1 MAAPAYKSHSTAV
14 ANSGNASFSIA
25 APSGVA
31 AGDYQ
36 IVSIIYA
43 SSSGNVGTTPSG
55 WTLLDNTAMTLP
67 SGDTGRVAIYESTTS
82 TTAFTMTFTSARVW
96 AAVRAAYTLPAG
108 SSGRVKALG
117 KNIETPTGTTTHATP
132 AMTTTVAD
140 SLIIV
145 TGGVDSTSASQNWTG
160 FGNFTSRAVVNN
172 TNTSEREVICLADR
186 TIASPT
192 SNVTANFTTALADE
206 AGMYAI
212 VLEGV
217 AGASAPTVN
226 AGSDVTDHT
235 VNTLFSRT
243 ATEENNGATITAREW
258 EITSGPTGVGTV
270 IGTAAALSW
279 TPTVTG
285 SYVLEYSATNSAGTG
300 TDSVNVTVVAAP
312 PSDTPG
318 ELLNIGHAN
327 GKVHFGWDIAEA
339 GASERVL
346 YPPSDI
352 ANGLNLSPEF
362 TTDGTWVRC
371 QAQADAPTTSG
382 TGFPRSEGREYEPGG
397 DTTLGFNPKDG
408 NTHWIRF
415 RARIVQHPLANN
427 VGVCTGQLH
436 SAQDDI
442 VMVRSRVVSGTNTLV
457 LRVYDPEIDNTVDV
471 LTLDSSYTFNDE
483 YDIMFLIHGD
493 YVYVFYNDF
502 TQYAYRFETSLLPTL
517 STYFFKMGAYIQFN
531 ETTSGIS
538 ATDVGRADVK
548 NANHWH
554 TGWTAPENYF
564 GCPEVD
570 TGAAATATTGVAFTR
585 TATESGS
592 GITERKWAILEG
604 PAGEGTSIG
613 TAAALNWTPTVAG
626 NYVLI
631 YGAKN
636 AEGWSN
642 PEFLNVTVSSGGGG
656 GGVRSRTTG
665 KGAASATH
673 NVSLPAGATS
683 GDRVVV
689 GFVNDHAHATAAPST
704 GWTSLGT
711 EDQGTTTNHRMSLFT
726 RVLDG
731 GANDSLTVTI
741 TDSVDG
747 NARDAAWT
755 VICMNGDGGAPIAP
769 ATIRF
774 DDGGAATTGPLIGYT
789 GLTSG
794 DYDSLIFLGLDNS
807 LGLTQT
813 ITAPSGYAQEQLAGV
828 SGDSIYA
835 WSAEDQLT
843 GVTSVTPANI
853 TWSGSEQWITAHVLM
868 PALTAVAPTVGA
880 GANATIDQYD
890 NFNRTAT
897 EDDGGATITSRAWT
911 VQSGPNQVGATIG
924 TSATLNWAP
933 TVGGVYVLR
942 YTATNSQGSGFD
954 EVQVTVNALN
964 FPVTASLALTG
975 SQVGQK
981 QIASSRSGNLVL
993 SGTRAGQKRM
1003 SFAPTANLVLDG
1015 SATGNKLNVG
1025 SGTIRLHAAAINVGR
1040 PGEANVSATIKLLGS
1055 AGNASRVTTG
1065 VTASGLLRLQGTQT
1079 GQKQISVVRTANL
1092 VLDGDIANILKHVA
1106 VSPSGNLVLDG
1117 VVTNVF
1123 HASFSTR
1130 VAELILAAEAINPEH
1145 HVTTPVVV
1153 PAGNLNLNFS
1163 SVTSSVRFNQT
1174 VPTGNLILHGQAFGQ
1189 RIITEVSAAI
1199 LPRADNTTKYEL
1211 VVVARI
1217 PQISGPPAFF
1227 EVDPLDW
1234 TSITYSEELSG
1245 IPTLSASVKIGSL
1258 TPDVKLRLQT
1268 LHDLPTELWLY
1279 RNGKHVFAGP
1289 LLGFNASNE
1298 DAISLEALGLM
1309 AYTQMWFVTKDLV
1322 YKDVDQFAIVKG
1334 LIDQW
1339 QELEYGNYGI
1349 VTPSLTSGVLR
1360 TITYNY
1366 KEIHN
1371 VYDRISELTKMT
1383 NGFDISIDPAGRNLE
1398 LYYPYR
1404 GIDRSVGEDR
1414 IVFDQRNVT
1423 SSNIVCSIGPRDLA
1437 SEGLGTGTGPAQDQT
1452 FVGTASNP
1460 ELRAKYGRTGIT
1472 STFGQVSDQATLNS
1486 YVQAMVDARG
1496 AALLI
1501 PGPNARVSVDSDIA
1515 SYDIGDTVDYQL
1527 HTTLSVSGAYRIR
1540 KRTVSVRETG
1550 TESVSIEF
1558 V

>member
-1 MAAPAYKSHSTAV
+1 MAAPAYKSHSSAV

-36 IVSIIYA
+36 IVAIVYA

-82 TTAFTMTFTSARVW
+82 TTAFTMTFTAARVW

-140 SLIIV
+140 SLIIAV
-145 TGGVDSTSASQNWTG
+145 GGVDSTSASQNWTG
-160 FGNFTSRAVVNN
+160 FGNFTSRAVINN

-186 TIASPT
+186 TLAAAT

-217 AGASAPTVN
+217 AGASAPTVS
-226 AGSDVTDHT
+226 AGSDVTDHVVST
-235 VNTLFSRT
+235 QFSRT
-243 ATEENNGATITAREW
+243 ATEDDHGATITAREW
-258 EITSGPTGVGTV
+258 KITSGPTGVGST

-300 TDSVNVTVVAAP
+300 TDSLNITVVAAP
-312 PSDTPG
+312 PTDTPG
-318 ELLNIGHAN
+318 DLLNIGQAN

-346 YPPSDI
+346 YPPSDL
-352 ANGLNLSPEF
+352 ANGLDLSPEF

-382 TGFPRSEGREYEPGG
+382 TGFPRSEGREYAPGG

-415 RARIVQHPLANN
+415 RARIVQHPLVNN

-442 VMVRSRVVSGTNTLV
+442 VMVRSRVVSGVNTLV

-471 LTLDSSYTFNDE
+471 LTLDSSYSFNDV
-483 YDIMFLIHGD
+483 YDLMFLIHGD
-493 YVYVFYNDF
+493 YVYVFYQDF
-502 TQYAYRFETSLLPTL
+502 TQYVYRFETSLLPTL

-548 NANHWH
+548 NANHFH

-592 GITERKWAILEG
+592 GITERKWAILDG
-604 PAGEGTSIG
+604 PAGAGTSIG

-626 NYVLI
+626 NYTLI

-642 PEFLNVTVSSGGGG
+642 PEFLNVTVSSGAAGGG
-656 GGVRSRTTG
+656 IRSRLAG
-665 KGAASATH
+665 KAAAATTH
-673 NVSLPAGATS
+673 NVTLPPDRVS

-689 GFVNDHAHATAAPST
+689 GFVNDHADATAAAST
-704 GWTSLGT
+704 GWTSLGSIA
-711 EDQGTTTNHRMSLFT
+711 QGTTTNQRITVFT

-731 GANDSLTVTI
+731 GANDTLTVTI
-741 TDSVDG
+741 TDATHANSV
-747 NARDAAWT
+747 AASWIA
-755 VICMNGDGGAPIAP
+755 VCMNGDGGTPQAQFAQ
-769 ATIRF
+769 
-774 DDGGAATTGPLIGYT
+774 GGNTSGTPQTTAVT

-807 LGLTQT
+807 TLVNQT
-813 ITAPSGYAQEQLAGV
+813 PTPPTGWGNIEQSGT
-828 SGDSIYA
+828 SSDPIYA
-835 WSAEDQLT
+835 FVVDEQLT
-843 GVTSVTPANI
+843 GVTSVSPGAWGTWDPA
-853 TWSGSEQWITAHVLM
+853 EQWVTAHVVM

-890 NFNRTAT
+890 TFSRTAT
-897 EDDGGATITSRAWT
+897 EDNGGATITSRAWT
-911 VQSGPNQVGATIG
+911 VVSGPNQVGATLS

-933 TVGGVYVLR
+933 TVGGTYVLR
-942 YTATNSQGSGFD
+942 YSATNSQGTGTD
-954 EVQVTVNALN
+954 DVTVTVNALN
-964 FPVTASLALTG
+964 FPVTANLVLTG
-975 SQVGQK
+975 TRTAQK
-981 QIASSRSGNLVL
+981 QISATRSANLVL
-993 SGTRAGQKRM
+993 AGTRAGQKRM

-1015 SATGNKLNVG
+1015 SVTGNKLNVG

-1040 PGEANVSATIKLLGS
+1040 PGEANVSATIKLFGS

-1065 VTASGLLRLQGTQT
+1065 ITVSGALKLQGTRT
-1079 GQKQISVVRTANL
+1079 GAKHVAIAQTANL
-1092 VLDGDIANILKHVA
+1092 VLAASVANILKHVA
-1106 VSPSGNLVLDG
+1106 VNPSGNLALDG
-1117 VVTNVF
+1117 SVSDVF
-1123 HASFSTR
+1123 HASFSSR
-1130 VAELILAAEAINPEH
+1130 FAEIILAADAIDPEH

-1153 PAGNLNLNFS
+1153 PPGNLRLGFS
-1163 SVTSSVRFNQT
+1163 SQTSSVRFLNT
-1174 VPTGNLILHGQAFGQ
+1174 MPAGNLVLHGQAFGQ

-1234 TSITYSEELSG
+1234 TSINFSEELSG

-1309 AYTQMWFVTKDLV
+1309 AYTQMWYVTKDLV
-1322 YKDVDQFAIVKG
+1322 YKDVDQFTIVKG

-1339 QELEYGNYGI
+1339 QELEYGNFGI

-1404 GIDRSVGEDR
+1404 GIDRSIGEDR

-1423 SSNIVCSIGPRDLA
+1423 SSNIVCSIAPKDLA

-1452 FVGTASNP
+1452 FVDTAANP

-1472 STFGQVSDQATLNS
+1472 GTFGQVADQATLNS

-1496 AALLI
+1496 TALLI

-1527 HTTLSVSGAYRIR
+1527 HTTLSVSGAFRIR
-1540 KRTVSVRETG
+1540 KRTVSVRDTG